1 MQINKNTL
9 IILSVNFSMRQNGER
24 KLFFLF
30 VCFLNH
36 SEVRK
41 TAHQVFLWGA
51 SKLEHVN
58 TFCKNEKY
66 KMIRVWKKNIK
77 LLK

>member
-24 KLFFLF
+24 KLFFFKNLII
-30 VCFLNH
+30 VK
-36 SEVRK
+36 SE

-51 SKLEHVN
+51 SKPEHVN

-66 KMIRVWKKNIK
+66 KMMRVWKKI
-77 LLK
+77 

>member
-1 MQINKNTL
+1 MEKENCF
-9 IILSVNFSMRQNGER
+9 V
-24 KLFFLF
+24 FFCF
-30 VCFLNH
+30 FLNH
-36 SEVRK
+36 SKVRK

-66 KMIRVWKKNIK
+66 KMIRVWEKKI
-77 LLK
+77 

>member
-24 KLFFLF
+24 NLFFVLFFLII
-30 VCFLNH
+30 VK
-36 SEVRK
+36 SE

-51 SKLEHVN
+51 SKPEHVN

-66 KMIRVWKKNIK
+66 KMMRVWKKI
-77 LLK
+77 

>member
-24 KLFFLF
+24 KLGFFLF
-30 VCFLNH
+30 VFLNH
-36 SEVRK
+36 SKVRK

-66 KMIRVWKKNIK
+66 KMIRVWGKKI
-77 LLK
+77 